1 VYNSFLNYANTT
13 DVKIEFDGEAY
24 FEVLDPDTGE
34 ASYLIIDALIGR
46 ETDKKPETGA
56 IVLKEEKVGE
66 EEGTLFGNR
75 TEKEEGT
82 LFSFSAENSL
92 WDTDL
97 LKEGILKG
105 NIELENDVEDLGEF
119 FKDLGW

>member
-1 VYNSFLNYANTT
+1 VYNSFLDYATTT

-66 EEGTLFGNR
+66 GEGTLFGNSLG
-75 TEKEEGT
+75 KEEGT
-82 LFSFSAENSL
+82 LFSFSAESSL
-92 WDTDL
+92 WDEELIDKFIGVGEVFPATSKEIKEALDL
-97 LKEGILKG
+97 A
-105 NIELENDVEDLGEF
+105 
-119 FKDLGW
+119 

>member
-1 VYNSFLNYANTT
+1 MYNSFLDYATTT
-13 DVKIEFDGEAY
+13 DVKIEFDGEVY

-46 ETDKKPETGA
+46 ETKKKPETGA

-66 EEGTLFGNR
+66 GEGTLLENR

-92 WDTDL
+92 WNTDL
-97 LKEGILKG
+97 LKEEILKG

>member
-1 VYNSFLNYANTT
+1 MYNSFLDYATTT
-13 DVKIEFDGEAY
+13 DVKIEFDGEVY

-46 ETDKKPETGA
+46 ETKKKPETGA

-66 EEGTLFGNR
+66 REGTLFGNSL
-75 TEKEEGT
+75 EKERGT

-92 WDTDL
+92 WDIDL
-97 LKEGILKG
+97 LKEEILKG
-105 NIELENDVEDLGEF
+105 SIKLENEVEDLGEF

>member
-1 VYNSFLNYANTT
+1 MYNSFLDYATTT
-13 DVKIEFDGEAY
+13 DVKIEFDGEVY

-46 ETDKKPETGA
+46 ETKKKPETGA

-66 EEGTLFGNR
+66 GEGTLLENSL
-75 TEKEEGT
+75 EKERGT

-92 WDTDL
+92 WDIDL
-97 LKEGILKG
+97 LKEEILKG
-105 NIELENDVEDLGEF
+105 SIKLENEVEDLGEF